1 MGIKVENLTK
11 VFDGKKVLDNISFEV
26 EDGETLAIVGF
37 SGSGKS
43 TVLKIIADLIKADS
57 GKIILNSKEIALVFQ
72 YSALFDSLN
81 IFDNIS
87 FALHERKDLRK
98 KYSNEEVKK
107 IVADKLKVVGLEGIE
122 NKFPHELSGG
132 MQKRVSF
139 ARAIVTNPEVILYDE
154 PTAGLDPVTSTVI
167 ENYINTLRKELG
179 VTSIVVTHQISTI
192 MNCADR
198 VIMFYEGHIVF
209 EGSPED
215 LEMSDNPYAVQ
226 FMNASVDGPMK
237 MMMS

>member
-11 VFDGKKVLDNISFEV
+11 IFDGKKVLDNISFEV

-57 GKIILNSKEIALVFQ
+57 GKVILDSKEIALVFQ

-98 KYSNEEVKK
+98 KYSKEEIKR

-167 ENYINTLRKELG
+167 ENYINTLRKELR
-179 VTSIVVTHQISTI
+179 VTSIVVTHQLSTI

-198 VIMFYEGHIVF
+198 VIMLYEGHIVF